1 MVTTGNALCETC
13 VLKLIGRTARV
24 LLPLHTPSAE
34 IVDFVDF
41 VVDLLPSFI
50 KVLFFQSTIPIR
62 ARILAF

>member
-1 MVTTGNALCETC
+1 MVNTGNALRETC
-13 VLKLIGRTARV
+13 VLKLIGRTATV

-50 KVLFFQSTIPIR
+50 KYFFFKAQFQ
-62 ARILAF
+62 L